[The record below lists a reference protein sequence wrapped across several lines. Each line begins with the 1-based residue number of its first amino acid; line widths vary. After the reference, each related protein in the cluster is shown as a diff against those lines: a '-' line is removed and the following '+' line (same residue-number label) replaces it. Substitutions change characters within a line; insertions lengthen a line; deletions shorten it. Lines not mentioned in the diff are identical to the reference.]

1 MAVSEPEIP
10 LIIHQT
16 APDNRNRWDPRWEP
30 CRYSW
35 EAACPP
41 EDHRYNLWSDGSLR
55 RLFAKAFPEH
65 LGLFDGYEEH
75 IQRVDLVR
83 AAMLFLHGGLYVDM
97 DVEALSSPFP
107 FLPPGMVTVVGSPYM
122 QNEKH
127 QNSMMASPKGHPFW
141 KALVEEAAWR
151 RGRPKEYRTTWQL
164 TGPQLLDAVVAANPQ
179 DVNVLPPMEFNP
191 PCGTPCFDTPDVVTR
206 HYCTSVW
213 THSMDTLG
221 MSLYHA
227 TRAGAIEDVYIAVQ
241 AGARTDCHDHAGLT
255 PLHLAAM
262 RGDVGVASTLISLG
276 APVNAL
282 DKNDAAPMHYA
293 VQACSPDV
301 VRLLLKSNAGT
312 AARLR
317 AGSAAGCNPVSL
329 AKMVLDDRPRALE
342 AARQVVHLLEVASNA
357 TGCGATSSR
366 KAWVPPVAVGRN
378 RREVFWC
385 VGEPF
390 VRRRWASRRA
400 SRRLPRPP
408 TL

>member
-1 MAVSEPEIP
+1 MEVSDEIP
-10 LIIHQT
+10 CIIHQT
-16 APDNRNRWDPRWEP
+16 APDDRNRWDPRWEQ
-30 CRYSW
+30 CQCSW
-35 EAACPP
+35 ELVCPP
-41 EDHRYNLWSDGSLR
+41 GEYKYHMWSDGSLR

-83 AAMLFLHGGLYVDM
+83 AAMLFVHGGLYVDM

-107 FLPPGMVTVVGSPYM
+107 YLPPDVVTVVGSPYT
-122 QNEKH
+122 QNERH

-141 KALVEEAAWR
+141 KAMVEEAVRR
-151 RGRPKEYRTTWQL
+151 RGNPEKYRTTWQL
-164 TGPQLLDAVVAANPQ
+164 TGPQLLDAVVAARQ
-179 DVNVLPPMEFNP
+179 QEVHVLPPMEFNP
-191 PCGTPCFDTPDVVTR
+191 PSGSPCFDTPDVVTR

-221 MSLYHA
+221 MALYHA
-227 TRAGAIEDVYIAVQ
+227 TRAGAAEDVYMAVQ
-241 AGARTDCHDHAGLT
+241 AGARLDCHDHAGLT

-262 RGDVGVASTLISLG
+262 RGDIAVVSTLISLS

-317 AGSAAGCNPVSL
+317 AGSAAGSNPLNL
-329 AKMVLDDRPRALE
+329 ARMVLDDRPRAME
-342 AARQVVHLLEVASNA
+342 AARQVVQLLEVASKA
-357 TGCGATSSR
+357 SGSGEAPSR
-366 KAWVPPVAVGRN
+366 KPRAPPVAIGRS
-378 RREVFWC
+378 RRENFSC

-390 VRRRWASRRA
+390 VRCRWASRRA
-400 SRRLPRPP
+400 FCRPPRPP
-408 TL
+408 T